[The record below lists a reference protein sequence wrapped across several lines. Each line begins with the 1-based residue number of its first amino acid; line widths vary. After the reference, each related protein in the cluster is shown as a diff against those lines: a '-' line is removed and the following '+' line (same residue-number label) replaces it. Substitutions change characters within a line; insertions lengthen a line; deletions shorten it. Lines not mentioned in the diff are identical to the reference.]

1 MPTTQSQ
8 QGSPSNQS
16 RTPSNPSG
24 NAATDTKG
32 DHSSR
37 IEELREHTAAV
48 GAEISALAT
57 TAGALATDQLD
68 PIRNYVKDAPMKS
81 LLIAAGAGAL
91 LTLILRR

>member
-8 QGSPSNQS
+8 QGSSSNQS
-16 RTPSNPSG
+16 RTSNPSG